1 MELKRFGLAAMA
13 LAAMGVLTVRPVAA
27 QLYSE
32 NFAGA
37 PGGDFTPVGWD
48 DTSSLDAGMFDA
60 TGNAITNEAITPDG
74 LDTGCAF
81 VYRNTNGVQAIW
93 TTEFAPINAAAGGGV
108 DISWWQTEQGI
119 TAGSTV
125 DVHPAVQVGGQWYA
139 WQRAFSTADVQS
151 PWRRQ
156 LMAYSPAKANWLA
169 LTLGTGSATLGAA
182 PAVDLS
188 GNITG
193 LGLVTVMN
201 NVLTSYDAA
210 GVLLANQ
217 VGRETVYYDYIE
229 IATHVIPGDVN
240 GVGGATIDDYNIIK
254 ANYGTN
260 VTMRSQGDLNQD
272 RVVNVLDFRE
282 WKANVPP
289 AVSAGLTAPEPGAGL
304 LALSGL
310 AIVAARRRLER
321 RSIEMKATGSAG
333 GLPGVRR
340 RSPGRAGGF
349 HRSGSIGEAPV
360 L

>member
-1 MELKRFGLAAMA
+1 MVGAAWLVGLRPAA
-13 LAAMGVLTVRPVAA
+13 G

-32 NFAGA
+32 NFAGF
-37 PGGDFTPVGWD
+37 PGGDFTPLGWD
-48 DTSSLDAGMFDA
+48 DTSSLDAGTFDA

-93 TTEFAPINAAAGGGV
+93 TTEFAAINPAAGGGV
-108 DISWWQTEQGI
+108 DISWWQSEQGI

-125 DVHPAVQVGGQWYA
+125 DIHPAVQVGGQWYA

-156 LMAYSPAKANWLA
+156 LVAYSPAKANWLS

-210 GVLLANQ
+210 GVLLGNQ

-229 IATHVIPGDVN
+229 IAAHDIPGDVN
-240 GVGGATIDDYNIIK
+240 GVGGVTIDDYNIIK

-260 VTMRSQGDLNQD
+260 VTMRILGDLNQD

-289 AVSAGLTAPEPGAGL
+289 AVSAGLTVPEPGGGL

-310 AIVAARRRLER
+310 AIGSRRRRMWR
-321 RSIEMKATGSAG
+321 RARATSADG
-333 GLPGVRR
+333 GWN
-340 RSPGRAGGF
+340 A
-349 HRSGSIGEAPV
+349 I
-360 L
+360 